1 MTFNDWVNLV
11 VSILSGLAICIPL
24 VVKLVQ
30 FIKVATKEKNWSSL
44 MQLVLK
50 LMTEAEQLYSTGAE
64 RKAYVMATIKVMES
78 TINYDVDEAVLS
90 EMIDSIID
98 ATKKINVEVKTE
110 EYGYLYCSEGSYIL
124 FESGERCPYCK

>member
-1 MTFNDWVNLV
+1 MTVNDWVNLV
-11 VSILSGLAICIPL
+11 VSILSGIAVCVPL

-30 FIKVATKEKNWSSL
+30 FIQASVKEKNWSSF

-64 RKAYVMATIKVMES
+64 RKAYVMTTIKVMEN

-110 EYGYLYCSEGSYIL
+110 A
-124 FESGERCPYCK
+124 